1 MGAPLAVPGLW
12 LGTRPH
18 DGLYQSDLA
27 AVAQR
32 RLGVRAKD
40 LLKWQLMLPDEIE
53 AVAWLLAGA
62 YIVGLVVVLALRLMQ
77 VAYHHWR
84 RNRSTVNNGFC
95 QRCGY
100 DIRATPKRCPEC
112 GTIFWPEVIKGIRR
126 RSELP

>member
-53 AVAWLLAGA
+53 AIAWLLAGA
-62 YIVGLVVVLALRLMQ
+62 YVVGLGSAGLALDAGRLSPLAQEQ
-77 VAYHHWR
+77 VY
-84 RNRSTVNNGFC
+84 G
-95 QRCGY
+95 Q
-100 DIRATPKRCPEC
+100 
-112 GTIFWPEVIKGIRR
+112 
-126 RSELP
+126 